1 MLLAPLLLDW
11 YLTGA
16 VLQMIRIRENPL
28 VFLWL
33 ACHIRRAV
41 LFMIL
46 IAFLIRLA
54 VIPFLLSDLL
64 DPIRDHWAFGWEEG
78 RIARS
83 LAAGEGFSSP
93 LFGKTG
99 PTSWTTPIYPLLVA
113 GVFKT
118 CGTYTKRAAWTIL
131 ALNSLFSALT
141 CLPIYFLAKR
151 CFSPRAALWA
161 GWLWVF
167 FPFSIFYAAG
177 YVWGFCLDTL
187 IVALVVWCTLAMER
201 RNGLRAWGSYGL
213 LWGLA
218 ALTNPVIL
226 STLPFLSGWLY
237 FRRGARLRW
246 PSEFITATLF
256 LSLTVAPWFVR
267 NYIVFDRFIPFR
279 GTFWMIF
286 WEGNTGDTSDL
297 FPDWTNPAH
306 NETEMAEYRSRGEV
320 GYVAEKKRLSLE
332 FLWDHP
338 GLYLRLTAKRF
349 VYIWTGFWSLRPD
362 YLAGEPFAFWN
373 IGFSTILLILM
384 LAGIRRALYTET
396 MNTIPLLAVLVC
408 YPLVYYVAHAATEYR
423 HPIDP
428 IVVIFIG
435 GVIAGSQ
442 EEPPTTSQ
450 G

>member
-1 MLLAPLLLDW
+1 
-11 YLTGA
+11 
-16 VLQMIRIRENPL
+16 MIRIRQNPL
-28 VFLWL
+28 VFFWL
-33 ACHIRRAV
+33 ACGVRRAI

-46 IAFLIRLA
+46 VAFLIRLA
-54 VIPFLLSDLL
+54 VIPFLISDVLN
-64 DPIRDHWAFGWEEG
+64 PIRDHWGFGWEEG

-118 CGTYTKRAAWTIL
+118 CGTYTKCAAWTIL
-131 ALNSLFSALT
+131 ALNSLFSTLT
-141 CLPIYFLAKR
+141 CLPIYFIAKR
-151 CFSPRAALWA
+151 CFGPRAALWA

-187 IVALVVWCTLAMER
+187 MMTLVLWCTLAMEQ
-201 RNGLRAWGSYGL
+201 RNGLRAWGGYGL

-226 STLPFLSGWLY
+226 SPLPFLFGWLY

-246 PSEFITATLF
+246 PSEFVTAVLF
-256 LSLTVAPWFVR
+256 LGLTVAPWFLR
-267 NYIVFDRFIPFR
+267 NYMVFDRFIPFR
-279 GTFWMIF
+279 GTFWMVF

-306 NETEMAEYRSRGEV
+306 NETEMEEYRSRGEM

-332 FLWDHP
+332 FLRDQP
-338 GLYLRLTAKRF
+338 GLYLRLTARRF
-349 VYIWTGFWSLRPD
+349 VYIWTGFWSLRSD

-408 YPLVYYVAHAATEYR
+408 YPLVFYVAHAATEYR

-435 GVIAGSQ
+435 VLIARSQ
-442 EEPPTTSQ
+442 EEPLRTSQ
-450 G
+450 RLI

>member
-1 MLLAPLLLDW
+1 MRR
-11 YLTGA
+11 
-16 VLQMIRIRENPL
+16 LQFNRLR
-28 VFLWL
+28 V
-33 ACHIRRAV
+33 RRAI

-54 VIPFLLSDLL
+54 VIPFLLGDVLN
-64 DPIRDHWAFGWEEG
+64 PVRDHWDFGWEEG

-113 GVFKT
+113 GVFKV
-118 CGTYTKRAAWTIL
+118 CGTYTKGAAWTIL
-131 ALNSLFSALT
+131 ALNSLFAALT
-141 CLPIYFLAKR
+141 CLPIYFVAKQ
-151 CFSPRAALWA
+151 CFSSRAALWA

-187 IVALVVWCTLAMER
+187 MMTLVLWYTLAMER
-201 RNGLRAWGSYGL
+201 RNGLGAWGSYGL
-213 LWGLA
+213 LWGVA

-226 STLPFLSGWLY
+226 STLPFLFGWLY
-237 FRRGARLRW
+237 FRRGARVRW
-246 PSEFITATLF
+246 PSEFVTAALF
-256 LSLTVAPWFVR
+256 LSLTVAPWLVR

-306 NETEMAEYRSRGEV
+306 NEKEMEEYRSRGEM

-332 FLWDHP
+332 FLRDHP
-338 GLYLRLTAKRF
+338 GLCLRLTVRRF
-349 VYIWTGFWSLRPD
+349 VYIWTGFWSLRAD

-373 IGFSTILLILM
+373 IGISTILLILM
-384 LAGIRRALYTET
+384 LAGIRRAHCTET
-396 MNTIPLLAVLVC
+396 MNTIPLLAVLFC
-408 YPLVYYVAHAATEYR
+408 YPMVYYVAHAGTEYR

-428 IVVIFIG
+428 VVVIFIG
-435 GVIAGSQ
+435 VLIAGSQ
-442 EEPPTTSQ
+442 EPPQEIRPQIVSLK
-450 G
+450 

>member
-1 MLLAPLLLDW
+1 
-11 YLTGA
+11 
-16 VLQMIRIRENPL
+16 MIRIRENPL
-28 VFLWL
+28 VFSWL
-33 ACHIRRAV
+33 GCRVRRAI

-46 IAFLIRLA
+46 AAFLIRLA
-54 VIPFLLSDLL
+54 VIPFLLSDVLN
-64 DPIRDHWAFGWEEG
+64 PIRDHWGFGWEEG

-83 LAAGEGFSSP
+83 LAAGKGFSSP

-99 PTSWTTPIYPLLVA
+99 PTSWTAPIYPLLVA

-131 ALNSLFSALT
+131 GLNSLFSALT
-141 CLPIYFLAKR
+141 CFPIYFVAKR
-151 CFSPRAALWA
+151 CFGPRAALWA

-167 FPFSIFYAAG
+167 FPFSIYYAAG

-187 IVALVVWCTLAMER
+187 MMALVLWCTLAMEQR
-201 RNGLRAWGSYGL
+201 DGLGAWGSYGL
-213 LWGLA
+213 LWGVA

-226 STLPFLSGWLY
+226 STLPFLFGWLY
-237 FRRGARLRW
+237 FRRGAQLRW
-246 PSEFITATLF
+246 PSEFVTAALLLGF
-256 LSLTVAPWFVR
+256 TVAPWFVR

-279 GTFWMIF
+279 GTFWMVF

-306 NETEMAEYRSRGEV
+306 NETEMEEYRSRGEM
-320 GYVAEKKRLSLE
+320 GYVAEKKSLSLE
-332 FLWDHP
+332 FLRDHP

-349 VYIWTGFWSLRPD
+349 VYIWTGSWSLRPD

-384 LAGIRRALYTET
+384 LAGIRRALYIEP

-428 IVVIFIG
+428 IVIIFIG
-435 GVIAGSQ
+435 LLIAGNCGAARWQ
-442 EEPPTTSQ
+442 NPFATM
-450 G
+450 